1 MKMEKPYLPVL
12 FDEIQE
18 IKAEDFLSWPSQR
31 IRILGKI
38 VGNALPRQGFKKK
51 PVPQREDKIYLK
63 DCQKD
68 DHSHSIVLDFK

>member
-51 PVPQREDKIYLK
+51 PVLQKEDQIYLK